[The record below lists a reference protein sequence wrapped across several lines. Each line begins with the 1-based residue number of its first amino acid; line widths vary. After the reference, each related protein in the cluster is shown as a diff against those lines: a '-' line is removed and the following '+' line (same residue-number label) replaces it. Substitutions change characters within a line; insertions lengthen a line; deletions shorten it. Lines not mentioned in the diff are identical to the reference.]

1 MPLSWAIQRES
12 SNIVNSMNII
22 LATDDNFVQHCC
34 VTISSVLKNNTDVNL
49 YILSEGLSDQNKNI
63 ISSVV
68 DNLNG
73 NVFFCNVP
81 SKIVEE
87 FPMPKIASSHIS
99 IATYYRLF
107 ITELLPSEVEKA
119 IYLDCDI
126 VVKGSLKN
134 LWNTD
139 ISEYSLGAVYQD
151 LRWSDNENSWGRLG
165 ISRDLGYF
173 NAGVLLINIKS
184 LRQNDFYTKALDFIE
199 KHYDLIVSHDQDVL
213 NALLSEDTMPLECKW
228 NFIPLFM
235 KKTLTEKDFPTRCKY
250 LDELNS
256 NCFEPIVIHFVSKP
270 KPWQFGCSHPYRR
283 EYYKY
288 LKSTP
293 WSEYKPSFRFKEY
306 YSDVLI
312 LGLKKKIKEYD
323 KFNLID
329 KFKAVLVGNK

>member
-1 MPLSWAIQRES
+1 
-12 SNIVNSMNII
+12 MNII

-34 VTISSVLKNNTDVNL
+34 VTISSILKNNEEVNL
-49 YILSEGLSDQNKNI
+49 YILSEGLSNQNKDI
-63 ISSVV
+63 IASVV
-68 DNLNG
+68 DSLNG
-73 NVFFCNVP
+73 NAVFCNVP
-81 SKIVEE
+81 TKIVED
-87 FPMPKIASSHIS
+87 FPMPKTASSHIS

-107 ITELLPSEVEKA
+107 ITELLPIEVEKA

-126 VVKGSLKN
+126 VVKGSLKK
-134 LWNTD
+134 LWDTD

-151 LRWSDNENSWGRLG
+151 LGWSDHENSWSRLG
-165 ISRDLGYF
+165 ISRQLGYF
-173 NAGVLLINIKS
+173 NAGVLLINIKR
-184 LRQNDFYTKALDFIE
+184 LRQNAFYAKALDFIA
-199 KHYDLIVSHDQDVL
+199 KHYDSIVSHDQDVL
-213 NALLSEDTMPLECKW
+213 NVLLSEDTMPLECKW

-235 KKTLTEKDFPTRCKY
+235 KKNLTKEEFTSRCKY
-250 LDELNS
+250 LEELNS

-270 KPWQFGCSHPYRR
+270 KPWQFGCTHPYRQ

-288 LKSTP
+288 LKFTP

-312 LGLKKKIKEYD
+312 PGLKKRIKEYD